1 MPRGSGLWC
10 RDVEKHIIET
20 FGTAGLLLA
29 IFLESCLVFF
39 LPGDTLL
46 FTAGLV
52 AALNG
57 KGTYDVRLNL
67 AVILIGSFVAAFA
80 GNQVGYALGNRVG
93 PALFKPGSRLFKADY
108 VEKANDYFDK
118 FGSRT
123 IVLARFIP
131 AVRTFAPI
139 LAGIGS
145 MRYRTFVTFN
155 ALGALLWAVGVTLLG
170 YTLGKTV
177 HGIDKYL
184 LPVIIVIAAASAV
197 PVALEIRRNR
207 RQRQPRLPLD

>member
-52 AALNG
+52 SSLNG

-67 AVILIGSFVAAFA
+67 AVILVGSFVAAFA

-93 PALFKPGSRLFKADY
+93 PALFKPESRLFKADY
-108 VEKANDYFDK
+108 VEKANDYFEK

-145 MRYRTFVTFN
+145 MRYRTFVAFN

-184 LPVIIVIAAASAV
+184 LPVVVVIAAASVV
-197 PVALEIRRNR
+197 PVALEVRRNR